1 MVKMSVCI
9 EEDDYVE
16 AAERTRQ
23 ALIQEHFNGN
33 EKQFSGRIEN
43 AVNVALDL
51 FMMELGIVV
60 LD

>member
-23 ALIQEHFNGN
+23 ALIREHFNGN
-33 EKQFSGRIEN
+33 EKQFSSRIED
-43 AVNVALDL
+43 AVNAAIDL
-51 FMMELGIVV
+51 FMMELGITI

>member
-1 MVKMSVCI
+1 MIKMQVCI
-9 EEDDYVE
+9 EEEDYVE

-33 EKQFSGRIEN
+33 EKQFSSRIED
-43 AVNVALDL
+43 AVNAALDL